1 MTHLSGDD
9 RARYVQKMFTQIAP
23 RYDLM
28 NRLMTG
34 GQDVAWRREAIR
46 RARLAPGG
54 RLLDIGAG
62 TGDLAREAARQQ
74 PAARVVAA
82 DFTLAMMQRA
92 KPRSGR
98 EHSQAHAPFT
108 WAAADARRL
117 PFADGGFDAVVSG
130 FLMRN
135 VGDVAPVLREQWR
148 VLKPG
153 GHVVVLDT
161 TRPQRNWLWPFIWV
175 HLHLVIPFVGGLV
188 SGFQSAYTYLPDST
202 EGFLRAE
209 DLAGSLA
216 AAGFKNVG
224 FRRLMFGTV
233 ALHWGE
239 R

>member
-1 MTHLSGDD
+1 MTHLKGDD
-9 RARYVQKMFTQIAP
+9 RARYVQKMFTNIAP

-28 NRLMTG
+28 NRLMTA

-46 RARLAPGG
+46 RARLAPGA
-54 RLLDIGAG
+54 RVLDLGAG

-92 KPRSGR
+92 KLRRGR
-98 EHSQAHAPFT
+98 ERGRAQAPFA
-108 WAAADARRL
+108 WAAADARCL
-117 PFADGGFDAVVSG
+117 PFADGAFDAVVSG

-153 GHVVVLDT
+153 GQIVVLDT
-161 TRPQRNWLWPFIWV
+161 TRPQRNLLWPFIWV

-188 SGFQSAYTYLPDST
+188 AGARGAYTYLPDST
-202 EGFLRAE
+202 EGFVRAE
-209 DLAGSLA
+209 DLAASLA

-239 R
+239 K

>member
-1 MTHLSGDD
+1 MTHLKGDD
-9 RARYVQKMFTQIAP
+9 RARFVQEMFTDIAP

-28 NRLMTG
+28 NRLMTA

-46 RARLAPGG
+46 RARLAPGA
-54 RLLDIGAG
+54 RVLDLGAG

-82 DFTLAMMQRA
+82 DFTLAMMLRA
-92 KPRSGR
+92 KEQR
-98 EHSQAHAPFT
+98 ERGPAQAPFAWT
-108 WAAADARRL
+108 AADARCL
-117 PFADGGFDAVVSG
+117 PFADGAFDAVVSG

-135 VGDVAPVLREQWR
+135 VGEVAPVLREQWR

-153 GHVVVLDT
+153 GQIVVLDT
-161 TRPQRNWLWPFIWV
+161 TRPQRNAFWPFIWV

-188 SGFQSAYTYLPDST
+188 AGARNAYTYLPDST

-209 DLAGSLA
+209 DLAGSLV

-233 ALHWGE
+233 AIHWGE
-239 R
+239 K